1 MLSLSICL
9 FVSALV
15 NTGPFWPKAFIER
28 PYGELSDQSILQADN
43 FEKATIGKSP
53 HECQTELIYL

>member
-9 FVSALV
+9 SVSALV
-15 NTGPFWPKAFIER
+15 PGPFWPKAFIER

>member
-1 MLSLSICL
+1 MHYCSLCPS
-9 FVSALV
+9 VSALV
-15 NTGPFWPKAFIER
+15 PGPFWPKAFIER

-43 FEKATIGKSP
+43 FEKATNGKSP